1 MNSHRVGKQFA
12 LPTTSLGWCPFV
24 WWGAHVLCHL
34 VVGKSIVVWR
44 CVKRGRVT
52 VWISIWIKKI
62 KRWEK
67 WKGKLGGILMVS
79 LTRKVN
85 ISIPMS
91 KCSLWRV
98 GCHQTASAWF
108 RELSLGST
116 ALEVCVPG
124 SSHSTALSKISPT
137 RTWRDT
143 PREKEST
150 VIWWKRFCVS
160 SCSGLIHVLISMSF
174 LI

>member
-1 MNSHRVGKQFA
+1 MNSHRVEKQFA

-24 WWGAHVLCHL
+24 WWGVHMLCHL
-34 VVGKSIVVWR
+34 LVGKSIVIWR

-91 KCSLWRV
+91 KCSFWRV

-108 RELSLGST
+108 QELSLGST

-124 SSHSTALSKISPT
+124 SSHSTALSKVSPQGHGGILQE
-137 RTWRDT
+137 RRSLLSYGG
-143 PREKEST
+143 KGS
-150 VIWWKRFCVS
+150 VSVLALVS
-160 SCSGLIHVLISMSF
+160 STCWYQWVF
-174 LI
+174 